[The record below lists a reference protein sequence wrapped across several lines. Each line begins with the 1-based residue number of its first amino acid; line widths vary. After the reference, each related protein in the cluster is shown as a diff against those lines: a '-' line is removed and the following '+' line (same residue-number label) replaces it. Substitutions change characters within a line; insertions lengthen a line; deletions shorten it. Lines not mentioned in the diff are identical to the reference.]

1 MEINRTLAILNKIA
15 KLTTGEAD
23 ECHSLF
29 LVLQV
34 VLAASNTSEHIATL
48 ALAVILIELKSKF
61 IQNVYLLQMKFV

>member
-1 MEINRTLAILNKIA
+1 MP
-15 KLTTGEAD
+15 
-23 ECHSLF
+23 HS
-29 LVLQV
+29 LVLQF